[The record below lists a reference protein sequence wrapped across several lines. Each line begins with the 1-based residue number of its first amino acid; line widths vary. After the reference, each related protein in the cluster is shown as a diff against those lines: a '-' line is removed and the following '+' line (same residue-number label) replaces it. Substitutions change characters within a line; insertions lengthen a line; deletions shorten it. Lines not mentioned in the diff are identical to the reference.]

1 VGEAASPEEVA
12 RARRV
17 VGADVDRPRRFPR
30 DAWAAI
36 VQRGKLQLRELH
48 LPLLAAGVAFRVL
61 LAVAPAIVAAISVWG
76 LAADPDVLA
85 AQIQQLAGQLPE
97 EGGRFAASL
106 LTGLTDR
113 ATGQL
118 GGALLV
124 TLLATLWSTS
134 SGALGLIDGVAAT
147 YGETDTRSVW
157 RRRGIA
163 LAAGVAGLVLLV
175 VVVVVV
181 TSLPQLLSG
190 AGVDDEVARWAAW
203 LRWPALL
210 VVLVLVLLVTFRY
223 GPDRARPRWR
233 WVLPGAVL
241 GALVW
246 TVASIG
252 FGVYVTRVA
261 NLDDT
266 YGPLAGI
273 VVAMLWAYLS
283 AFAVLLGALLNAEL
297 ERQTALDTT
306 TGPPAPMG
314 ERGAVVADE
323 LPATYDP
330 QQADG

>member
-1 VGEAASPEEVA
+1 MGEAASREEVA
-12 RARRV
+12 RARRSAGV
-17 VGADVDRPRRFPR
+17 DADRPRRFPR

-36 VQRGKLQLRELH
+36 GQRAKLQVRELH

-61 LAVAPAIVAAISVWG
+61 LAVAPAVVAAISIWG
-76 LAADPDVLA
+76 LAADPEALA
-85 AQIQQLAGQLPE
+85 AQIQQLAEQLPE
-97 EGGRFAASL
+97 EGGQFAASV

-124 TLLATLWSTS
+124 TLVATLWSTS

-147 YGETDTRSVW
+147 YGQADTRSVW
-157 RRRGIA
+157 RRRGVA
-163 LAAGVAGLVLLV
+163 LAAGVTGLVLLIAIV
-175 VVVVVV
+175 VLA

-190 AGVDDEVARWAAW
+190 LGVDDEVARWAGW
-203 LRWPALL
+203 LRWPALW
-210 VVLVLVLLVTFRY
+210 LVLVLILLVLFRY

-246 TVASIG
+246 TVASVG
-252 FGVYVTRVA
+252 FGVYVSEFA
-261 NLDDT
+261 DFDDT

-273 VVAMLWAYLS
+273 VIAMLWAYLS

-297 ERQTALDTT
+297 ERQTAVDTT
-306 TGPPAPMG
+306 KGPDRPMG
-314 ERGAVVADE
+314 ERDAVVADE
-323 LPATYDP
+323 LPTTYDP
-330 QQADG
+330 QQAG